1 MTTASAGALAGGI
14 LYFVSYMPFDYIGTE
29 QQYPHVSANAKFG
42 MSLVPNLAMGIGWKT
57 FARFESTGVLLIF
70 TA

>member
-1 MTTASAGALAGGI
+1 MTTASVAAEAGDIVYTVSLLPI
-14 LYFVSYMPFDYIGTE
+14 LYIDN
-29 QQYPHVSANAKFG
+29 HVSANAKFG

-57 FARFESTGVLLIF
+57 FARFESTGVLSLVF